1 MPLTIG
7 IRNLSSTDKKSRV
20 DSSFQLIYH
29 DPSDFGSLIPTRII
43 SKERSPTL
51 SWITDPR
58 LRCLGSAMTLNEIQG
73 LFPGG
78 GGDSHMKVAGMLVV
92 SLRGVNFRFWTR
104 LGRGVLGKTPY
115 LALKVSFRVALEE
128 IIYFQFVLFTR
139 FM

>member
-1 MPLTIG
+1 MPLTVG

-78 GGDSHMKVAGMLVV
+78 GDSYMKVAGMLVV

-104 LGRGVLGKTPY
+104 LGRDVLGKTPY

>member
-1 MPLTIG
+1 MESEIEAKDSRMPLTVG

-78 GGDSHMKVAGMLVV
+78 GDSYMKVAGMLVV
-92 SLRGVNFRFWTR
+92 SLRDVNFRFWSKFKMIAVSGQKR
-104 LGRGVLGKTPY
+104 LGH
-115 LALKVSFRVALEE
+115 A
-128 IIYFQFVLFTR
+128 
-139 FM
+139 

>member
-7 IRNLSSTDKKSRV
+7 IRNLSSTDKKSSV

-29 DPSDFGSLIPTRII
+29 DPSDFASLIPIRII

-73 LFPGG
+73 LFPG

>member
-7 IRNLSSTDKKSRV
+7 IRNLSSTDKKSSV

-29 DPSDFGSLIPTRII
+29 DPSDFASLIPIRII

-73 LFPGG
+73 LFPGR
-78 GGDSHMKVAGMLVV
+78 DSHMKVAGMLVV
-92 SLRGVNFRFWTR
+92 SLRGVNFRFSTR

-115 LALKVSFRVALEE
+115 LALKVSFRVAFEE